1 VLNDTRWTG
10 LAWIFVDE
18 EHFAKMT
25 ARPQAVR
32 SSSTITA
39 TKTLV
44 LISGGNAGL
53 GYEMVK
59 KIATEH
65 SSTHHVLIGCRD
77 THKGETAVASM
88 GAPMNV
94 NPIQL
99 DITSDKSIDLCFK
112 AIEQNFGKLDIL
124 INNAGTTGRDL
135 PPGKSLRQVYDHC
148 FSVNATSTALL
159 TEAMTPLL
167 EKSKL
172 PKVIFITSRL
182 GSIVRVLQPNSEF
195 VPTPFYNSSKSAMN
209 MLCAFYA
216 KKHPNW
222 KVNAV
227 CPGLN
232 TTGLNDVEKTE
243 ETDPKNGAI
252 RAVQLVLDGPD
263 GVTGTYS
270 EKEGPL
276 PW

>member
-1 VLNDTRWTG
+1 VLNSACWIG
-10 LAWIFVDE
+10 LARRFVDE

-32 SSSTITA
+32 TSSTVTA

-44 LISGGNAGL
+44 LISGGNAGI

-65 SSTHHVLIGCRD
+65 PSTHHILMGCQD
-77 THKGETAVASM
+77 THKGEIAVASM

-99 DITSDKSIDLCFK
+99 DITSDESIDLCFK

-124 INNAGTTGRDL
+124 INNAGTAGRDL
-135 PPGKSLRQVYDHC
+135 PPDRSFRQVYDHC
-148 FSVNATSTALL
+148 FSVNVTSAALL

-172 PKVIFITSRL
+172 PKVIFIASRL
-182 GSIVRVLQPNSEF
+182 GSIARALQPNFEF
-195 VPTPFYNSSKSAMN
+195 VSAPFYNSS

-216 KKHPNW
+216 KKHPSW
-222 KVNAV
+222 KVNAL

-232 TTGLNDVEKTE
+232 ATELSDIEKTE
-243 ETDPKNGAI
+243 ETGPKNDAV
-252 RAVQLVLDGPD
+252 RAVQFVLDGPD

-276 PW
+276 P